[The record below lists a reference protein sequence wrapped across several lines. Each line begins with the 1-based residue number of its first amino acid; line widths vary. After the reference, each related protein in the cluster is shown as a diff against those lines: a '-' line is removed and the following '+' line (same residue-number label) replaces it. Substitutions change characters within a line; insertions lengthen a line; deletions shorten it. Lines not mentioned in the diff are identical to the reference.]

1 MSMLCKKV
9 KEFLPTNEK
18 DSYSQKKLKTNQREI
33 LEQMRYRKNKTLLR

>member
-18 DSYSQKKLKTNQREI
+18 DSYSQKKNLKQIREK
-33 LEQMRYRKNKTLLR
+33 Y